1 MSRAKIGRTTEILKK
16 LQSRC
21 VSCQYSFPN
30 ETYLLK
36 HDCRGYQD
44 AADYDDQAIDNI
56 ITDSLE
62 TEVDIEFEAPKI
74 QTYQPEEDQGKVRL
88 LRKILICQKSE

>member
-1 MSRAKIGRTTEILKK
+1 M
-16 LQSRC
+16 
-21 VSCQYSFPN
+21 SCQYSFPN

-74 QTYQPEEDQGKVRL
+74 QTYQPEEDQGKVR
-88 LRKILICQKSE
+88 RKSFFRIVELISANRSKFGRKTFANSEKA